1 MNRQENNTRLAQSAS
16 ALGAGLLGFGIGAKW
31 GFKIDSSILLIV
43 LVLGAI
49 IHIVGM
55 YVVQM
60 KDAATAGTIA
70 RVLWAT
76 AWLCLL
82 ALIGLFIYIF
92 LN

>member
-1 MNRQENNTRLAQSAS
+1 MNRQENNIRLAQSAS

-31 GFKIDSSILLIV
+31 GGMIDSSVLLIV
-43 LVLGAI
+43 LIFGAI

-60 KDAATAGTIA
+60 KDAAKAGTMA

-82 ALIGLFIYIF
+82 ALIGLFIYIYF
-92 LN
+92 N